1 LRSLHEHGEAL
12 REQSEQL
19 ALSLARER
27 EMTQAVKESE
37 ERYALVARA
46 GNDGLWD
53 WDLATG
59 TVYYASSWKRML
71 GRPTT
76 TIGDRPED
84 WQDLVHPEDRPGLAA
99 AMDELRRGQKGTLLH
114 ECRARASAG
123 ANYAWYELRAVAVPG
138 MGAPATRIVGSLT
151 DVTQRRALED
161 RLRHQALHDDLTGLP
176 NRALF
181 LDRLSQAIAA
191 AKRRRKYSY
200 AVLWLDLDG
209 FKVLNDSL
217 GHSFGDKLLVLVAER
232 VRTHLRET
240 DTAARFGGDEFALLV
255 LGPGSR
261 VSLEGMAHRLLEHLN
276 EPYDVEGHKVVVTAS
291 LGIATS
297 TTGYR
302 RPEDVLRDADI
313 AMYKAKALGP
323 GSLATFDSSMYA
335 GAMARMKTET
345 ELRQAMELDQ
355 LELHY
360 QPIVDLG
367 TGRVEALEALV
378 RWRHPSAGLLV
389 PLHFLQVAEESGLI
403 VPMGRWVQAEAC
415 RRLAG
420 WQSEALLSPDARV
433 GINVSN
439 REFANPRLVEQLDQV
454 LAETGLRPERLT
466 VEVTEG
472 VIMDNLERALGVLR
486 ELRLRGVHVHVDDF
500 GTGYSSLEALHRL
513 PIDAL
518 KIDKSFVA
526 RLGEDERTTELVRT
540 IVQLGS
546 KIGVGVIAEGIET
559 AAQLEVL
566 AHLGPCWGQG
576 YLFSRPLPAGE
587 LERLLAGGHQFFERD
602 GSGPANLAL

>member
-1 LRSLHEHGEAL
+1 MA
-12 REQSEQL
+12 
-19 ALSLARER
+19 
-27 EMTQAVKESE
+27 QAVKESE

-59 TVYYASSWKRML
+59 TVYYTSNWKRML
-71 GRPTT
+71 GLPTDT
-76 TIGDRPED
+76 VGDRPED
-84 WQDLVHPEDRPGLAA
+84 LRDLVHPDDRSGLAA
-99 AMDELRRGQKGTLLH
+99 AMEELRSGKKGTLLH
-114 ECRARASAG
+114 DCRIRASAEAKYG
-123 ANYAWYELRAVAVPG
+123 WFTFRAVAVPG
-138 MGAPATRIVGSLT
+138 MGTPATRIVGSLADIT
-151 DVTQRRALED
+151 ERRALED

-232 VRTHLRET
+232 VKAHLRET

-255 LGPGSR
+255 LDPGNS
-261 VSLEGMAHRLLEHLN
+261 VSLEAMARRLLEHLN
-276 EPYDVEGHKVVVTAS
+276 EPYELEGHKVVATAS

-297 TTGYR
+297 APGYR

-323 GSLATFDSSMYA
+323 GSLATFDASMYA
-335 GAMARMKTET
+335 GAMARMRTET
-345 ELRQAMELDQ
+345 ELRQAIELDQ

-360 QPIVDLG
+360 QPIVDLA

-378 RWRHPSAGLLV
+378 RWRHPGTGLLA

-415 RRLAG
+415 RQLAG
-420 WQSEALLSPDARV
+420 WQSEALLGPKARV
-433 GINVSN
+433 GVNVSN
-439 REFANPRLVEQLDQV
+439 REFANRRLIEQLDQV
-454 LAETGLRPERLT
+454 LAETGLPPERLT
-466 VEVTEG
+466 IEVTEG
-472 VIMDNLERALGVLR
+472 VIMDNLERALGVLW
-486 ELRLRGVHVHVDDF
+486 ELRSRGVQVHVDDF
-500 GTGYSSLEALHRL
+500 GTGYSSLQALHRL

-526 RLGEDERTTELVRT
+526 GLGEDERTTELVRT
-540 IVQLGS
+540 IVQLGNR
-546 KIGVGVIAEGIET
+546 IGVGVIAEGIET
-559 AAQLEVL
+559 AAQMEVL

-576 YLFSRPLPAGE
+576 FLFSRPLPAGE
-587 LERLLAGGHQFFERD
+587 LEQLLAGGYRFFE
-602 GSGPANLAL
+602 GAGNEPPSLAL